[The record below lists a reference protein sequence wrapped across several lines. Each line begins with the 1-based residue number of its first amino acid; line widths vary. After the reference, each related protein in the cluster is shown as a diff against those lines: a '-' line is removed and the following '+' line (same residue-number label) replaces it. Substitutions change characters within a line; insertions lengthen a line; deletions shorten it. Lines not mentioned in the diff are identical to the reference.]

1 VWSATE
7 DRSALLRRCYDSSL
21 IVAAE
26 LGAKSV
32 AFPLIS
38 SGVYRWPKDDA
49 VLQALTALRTA
60 PPVIELVRLVLFD
73 DDTKQVADIAS
84 GTRYTVTAPRRRD
97 RHPATTD
104 SYRGTQQAEAA
115 GRSVPG
121 APHRHTRSAGAIA
134 ASTSGQ
140 CAQNSFGSASTSDAA
155 DSK

>member
-7 DRSALLRRCYDSSL
+7 DRSALLRSCYDSSL

-73 DDTKQVADIAS
+73 DDTKQVADRVWNALHGHRTAPPGQAS
-84 GTRYTVTAPRRRD
+84 GN
-97 RHPATTD
+97 H
-104 SYRGTQQAEAA
+104 
-115 GRSVPG
+115 
-121 APHRHTRSAGAIA
+121 
-134 ASTSGQ
+134 
-140 CAQNSFGSASTSDAA
+140 
-155 DSK
+155 